1 MVNPIVISLFY
12 LGFAFSTILSETWNG
27 LMIYYIL
34 CILLILL
41 NRTHFKSAYK
51 HVKPFFLFFPI
62 MLIIYLLISFVFTDS
77 TWTMII
83 NEAGFAI
90 SKLLL
95 LVIVMAFYLEISKK
109 QNLVLSIRSIWS
121 KLNLKWRWVED
132 IFMFLE
138 LTLRFYP
145 TFQREW
151 QAMSRS
157 KKALGLTSSANK
169 WEQIKSVANDLPGM
183 ILQSYRKAENTA
195 NIMQQRGYG
204 NQIPRGVA
212 NPVLFKISDVILII
226 IIISGYTLLNQHVAL

>member
-1 MVNPIVISLFY
+1 MVNPIVTSLFY
-12 LGFAFSTILSETWNG
+12 LGFAFSTILSKAWNG
-27 LMIYYIL
+27 LMIYYVL
-34 CILLILL
+34 CIILILL
-41 NRTHFKSAYK
+41 NRTHFKSAFK
-51 HVKPFFLFFPI
+51 QVKPFFLFFPI
-62 MLIIYLLISFVFTDS
+62 MIIIYLFISFVFTSS

-83 NEAGFAI
+83 NDAGFAI

-95 LVIVMAFYLEISKK
+95 LVIVMAFYIEIMKK
-109 QNLVLSIRSIWS
+109 QNIVLSIRSIWS

-151 QAMSRS
+151 QTINRS
-157 KKALGLTSSANK
+157 KKALGLTSSVNK
-169 WEQIKSVANDLPGM
+169 WGQIKSVVNDLPGM

-195 NIMQQRGYG
+195 AIMQQRGYG

-212 NPVLFKISDVILII
+212 NPILFKMSDLVLLII
-226 IIISGYTLLNQHVAL
+226 ILFGFTLLNQYVTL